1 MVWLKTFLARVGALF
16 HKRRLE
22 EELEE
27 ELGLHLEM
35 ETGQNLRNGMNPAE
49 ARRAARL
56 RLGNPELVKENCRDA
71 RGFTWV
77 AAFLQDLRFAAR
89 MLRRSPGFTIVAVLS
104 LGLVIGANATIF
116 SVLNPILFYS
126 LPYDD
131 TNRLVVLSEIKI
143 DQPTRQRAPTES
155 TISEWSRNAQSFEQI
170 ERVAPVQNVTLSARD
185 QAEPGFFNRVSPDF
199 FSLLGIE
206 PQLGR
211 TFTPEELSHRPGEP
225 VLLSDSYWRRRFG
238 ADAGVLGEQMLVG
251 GQVSIIVGVLP
262 PDFRF
267 RITPYNTGEAHVWL
281 SSNLAREPGAGRW
294 LRPLARLKPGVSVE
308 QARLELEAIGQHL
321 EEANSPAD
329 QGWRTDVQLL
339 PDALFAMWNKH
350 FLLLSGIGLLV
361 LLIGCANVAN
371 LLLARTRRREKE
383 ISVRISMGASR
394 LRLVR
399 QLLTESILLASLGGV
414 LGLILTYWGIG
425 IFVALAPQWW
435 PFAQKQIS
443 IDGGVLA
450 VTAAISLVT
459 GVIFGLAPALRT
471 SRPNLY
477 ESLKE
482 GGRRSTG
489 SDRQLLRNLL
499 IASEVSLTFVLL
511 VGTGLMVHSFMNVRQ
526 EDPGY
531 DPTNLLSAHIFLQG
545 SEYLAWPRT
554 EERTLAPQVDQFWEE
569 LLERTEA
576 LPGVQSAAV
585 SGVALLGC
593 GFQIVGQ
600 AFTPPPRRPRVG
612 YQAVSPSYF
621 RTLGVPLVKGRSLTE
636 HDTEGSRWVVVI
648 NEAGARQFFPGEDPL
663 GKLVQLDFG
672 GTGPSLGQTPVDEPQ
687 PREVVGVVGDMRR
700 GLGVQT
706 WPILYVPRLQHM
718 KAFPSQAGTASATR
732 KYLIVRTSSSPLSL
746 KPALERVVAAIDPDQ
761 SPSYFRT
768 HEQILSDSIQSP
780 RFWMRLFSFF
790 AAVAATLV
798 VVGVFGVIAS
808 SVGERTHEM
817 GVRMAIGAQKRDVFV
832 LVIKQGLKM
841 TLIGL
846 VIGLAISLSLSRLLV
861 SLRLPLY
868 EISPT
873 DPLTYVLAALL
884 LLGISLVACYFPA
897 RRAMRVDPVV
907 ALKTE

>member
-155 TISEWSRNAQSFEQI
+155 TISEWNRNAQSFEQI

-238 ADAGVLGEQMLVG
+238 ADPGVLGEQMLVG
-251 GQVSIIVGVLP
+251 GQVNIIVGVLP

-267 RITPYNTGEAHVWL
+267 QISSFNTREAHVWL

-294 LRPLARLKPGVSVE
+294 LRPLARLKPGVGVE
-308 QARLELEAIGQHL
+308 QARLELEAISQHL
-321 EEANSPAD
+321 EETGSPAD
-329 QGWRTDVQLL
+329 QGWRIDVQVLQE
-339 PDALFAMWNKH
+339 ALFAMWNEY
-350 FLLLSGIGLLV
+350 FLLLWGIGLLV

-371 LLLARTRRREKE
+371 LLLARARKREKE
-383 ISVRISMGASR
+383 ISVRISLGASR

-399 QLLTESILLASLGGV
+399 QLLTESLLLASLGGV
-414 LGLILTYWGIG
+414 LGLVFTFWGIG
-425 IFVALAPQWW
+425 IFVALAPEWW
-435 PFAQKQIS
+435 PFAQQEIG
-443 IDGGVLA
+443 IDGRVLA
-450 VTAAISLVT
+450 FTAVVSLLT

-482 GGRRSTG
+482 GGRRPTG
-489 SDRQLLRNLL
+489 SDRPLLRNLL
-499 IASEVSLTFVLL
+499 IVSEVSLTFILL
-511 VGTGLMVHSFMNVRQ
+511 VGAGLMVHSFMNLRQ

-531 DPTNLLSAHIFLQG
+531 DPANLLSAHIFLQG
-545 SEYLAWPRT
+545 PEYLAWPRT
-554 EERTLAPQVDQFWEE
+554 EERTLAPQVDRFWEE
-569 LLERTEA
+569 LLKRTEA

-585 SGVALLGC
+585 SGGAILGC
-593 GFQIVGQ
+593 GFRIVGQ
-600 AFTPPPRRPRVG
+600 AFTPRAQRPRVQ
-612 YQAVSPSYF
+612 YHAVSPGYF
-621 RTLGVPLVKGRSLTE
+621 RTLGVPIVRGRGLT
-636 HDTEGSRWVVVI
+636 DQDSDCSRWVVVI
-648 NEAGARQFFPGEDPL
+648 NEAGARQLFLDEDPL

-687 PREVVGVVGDMRR
+687 LREVVGVVGDVRR
-700 GLGVQT
+700 GLGLRPRPT
-706 WPILYVPRLQHM
+706 LYVPLLQHM

-732 KYLIVRTSSSPLSL
+732 KDLVVRTFSSPLSL
-746 KPALERVVAAIDPDQ
+746 KPAVERVVAEIDPDQ
-761 SPSYFRT
+761 APSYFQT
-768 HEQILSDSIQSP
+768 HEQMLSYTIQSP

>member
-155 TISEWSRNAQSFEQI
+155 TISEWNRNAQSFEQI

-238 ADAGVLGEQMLVG
+238 ADPGVLGEQMLVG
-251 GQVSIIVGVLP
+251 GQVNIIVGVLP

-267 RITPYNTGEAHVWL
+267 QISSFNTREAHVWL

-294 LRPLARLKPGVSVE
+294 LRPLARLKPGVGVE
-308 QARLELEAIGQHL
+308 QARLELEAISQHL
-321 EEANSPAD
+321 EETGSPAD
-329 QGWRTDVQLL
+329 QGWRIDVQVLQE
-339 PDALFAMWNKH
+339 ALFAMWNEY
-350 FLLLSGIGLLV
+350 FLLLWGIGLLV

-371 LLLARTRRREKE
+371 LLLARARKREKE
-383 ISVRISMGASR
+383 ISVRISLGASR

-399 QLLTESILLASLGGV
+399 QLLTESLLLASLGGV
-414 LGLILTYWGIG
+414 LGLVFTFWGIG
-425 IFVALAPQWW
+425 IFVALAPEWW
-435 PFAQKQIS
+435 PFAQQEIG
-443 IDGGVLA
+443 IDGRVLA
-450 VTAAISLVT
+450 FTAVVSLLT

-482 GGRRSTG
+482 GGRRPTG
-489 SDRQLLRNLL
+489 SDRPLLRNLL
-499 IASEVSLTFVLL
+499 IVSEVSLTFILL
-511 VGTGLMVHSFMNVRQ
+511 VGAGLMVHSFMNLRQ

-531 DPTNLLSAHIFLQG
+531 DPANLLSAHIFLQG
-545 SEYLAWPRT
+545 PEYLAWPRT
-554 EERTLAPQVDQFWEE
+554 EERTLAPQVDRFREE
-569 LLERTEA
+569 LLKRTEA

-585 SGVALLGC
+585 SGGAILGC
-593 GFQIVGQ
+593 GFRIVGQ
-600 AFTPPPRRPRVG
+600 AFTPRAQRPRVQ
-612 YQAVSPSYF
+612 YHAVSPGYF
-621 RTLGVPLVKGRSLTE
+621 RTLGVPIVRGRGLT
-636 HDTEGSRWVVVI
+636 DQDSDCSRWVVVI
-648 NEAGARQFFPGEDPL
+648 NEAGARQLFLDEDPL

-687 PREVVGVVGDMRR
+687 LREVVGVVGDVRR
-700 GLGVQT
+700 GLGLRPRPT
-706 WPILYVPRLQHM
+706 LYVPLLQHM

-732 KYLIVRTSSSPLSL
+732 KDLVVRTFSSPLSL
-746 KPALERVVAAIDPDQ
+746 KPAVERVVAEIDPDQ
-761 SPSYFRT
+761 APSYFQT
-768 HEQILSDSIQSP
+768 HEQMLSYTIQSP